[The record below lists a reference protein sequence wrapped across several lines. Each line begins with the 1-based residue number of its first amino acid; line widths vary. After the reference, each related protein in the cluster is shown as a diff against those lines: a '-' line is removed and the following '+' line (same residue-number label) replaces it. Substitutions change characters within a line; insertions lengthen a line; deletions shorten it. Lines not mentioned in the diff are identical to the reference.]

1 MKPATNVKL
10 EIIDLEE
17 IPDKID
23 ISINL
28 PPKNVPDETKRALKR
43 DSKTI
48 QLF

>member
-17 IPDKID
+17 IPDNID
-23 ISINL
+23 ISISL
-28 PPKNVPDETKRALKR
+28 PPKKPTEEPKRPLN
-43 DSKTI
+43 SKSV

>member
-10 EIIDLEE
+10 EIIDLDE
-17 IPDKID
+17 IPDNID

-28 PPKNVPDETKRALKR
+28 PPKKPTEETKKTLKK